1 MFFMTGLYSGGMDF
15 TKIRYTG
22 MLSVAV
28 IPVPG
33 WTDFPE
39 PFPASASLGEVR
51 IGIWHWK
58 HCFGTVSPES
68 PWNDALL
75 PFQVQHLRMI
85 LSKLQGWEI
94 EQSEENVTVRVC
106 LSFPTNPRMRCVCF
120 APVELLFCLRDAA
133 IYWAVYYG
141 REICAPG
148 NLVKVG
154 ESSAEWWW
162 PMWKCSTALNT
173 YAHLGCNFPTVFF
186 SWICRFFCLRE
197 DMKGICFGNNFC
209 MGGMVEVY

>member
-1 MFFMTGLYSGGMDF
+1 MVKDLFDF
-15 TKIRYTG
+15 GFVIPRKCFSFARTTSDGIIFWWHRFHKVRYTG

-33 WTDFPE
+33 WTVFPE

-58 HCFGTVSPES
+58 LCFGTVSPDS

-75 PFQVQHLRMI
+75 HFQVQHLRMI
-85 LSKLQGWEI
+85 LSKLEGWEI

-120 APVELLFCLRDAA
+120 APVELSFCMRDAA
-133 IYWAVYYG
+133 IYCG

-154 ESSAEWWW
+154 ESSAECWWDV
-162 PMWKCSTALNT
+162 KVLHSAE
-173 YAHLGCNFPTVFF
+173 YACLGCNV
-186 SWICRFFCLRE
+186 
-197 DMKGICFGNNFC
+197 
-209 MGGMVEVY
+209 